1 MQRMMRRG
9 ACLLALTMLMQARAQ
24 SAAPT
29 HFDVI
34 AVKPSPPGEKRMS
47 LQWSGSGMEMQN
59 LPLRVFIAFA
69 NNVQPWLVSDLPAWA
84 ETTRWDLSAKVVD
97 ADAKVM
103 DHLAMEQRRVL
114 MNSALRERFGLET
127 HRGQKIQPVF
137 LMTVG
142 PGGPKFQHTPPLPA
156 GVALPQFGRT
166 RWTLEDGALQ
176 GTAVSMPK
184 LAEQLASTLDRN
196 VIDRTGLAGEFDFR
210 LRLPPRESSN
220 PADDGGDAGPPETLF
235 EAVKDQLGVK
245 LSPGKAP
252 VPTLIVD
259 RITQPEAN

>member
-1 MQRMMRRG
+1 MQRMMQCS
-9 ACLLALTMLMQARAQ
+9 ACLLALTVMMQARAQ
-24 SAAPT
+24 SPAPT

-34 AVKPSPPGEKRMS
+34 AVKPSPAGEKRMS

-69 NNVQPWLVSDLPAWA
+69 NNVQPWLVSDLPTWA
-84 ETTRWDLSAKVVD
+84 ETTRWDMSAKVVD

-103 DHLAMEQRRVL
+103 DHLTTEQRRVL

-127 HRGQKIQPVF
+127 HSGQKIQPVF

-142 PGGPKFQHTPPLPA
+142 PGGPKFKPTPALPA
-156 GVALPQFGRT
+156 GVPMPAFGRT
-166 RWTLEDGALQ
+166 RWTLENGTLQ
-176 GTAVSMPK
+176 GTAISMPQ
-184 LAEQLASTLDRN
+184 LAEHLASSLDRN
-196 VIDRTGLAGEFDFR
+196 VVDRTGLMGEFD
-210 LRLPPRESSN
+210 LKLKAPERETAN
-220 PADDGGDAGPPETLF
+220 PADDGSDAEPPQTLF

-259 RITQPEAN
+259 RITQPGAN